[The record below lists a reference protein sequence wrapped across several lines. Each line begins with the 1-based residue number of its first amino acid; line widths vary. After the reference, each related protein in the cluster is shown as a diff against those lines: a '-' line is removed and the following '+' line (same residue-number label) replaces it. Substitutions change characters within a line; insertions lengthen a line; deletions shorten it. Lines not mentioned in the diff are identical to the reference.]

1 MFKRKHNSWV
11 ICKYLPVAGGNLRNC
26 SSENY
31 LLLDYTGPGAK
42 ETTDNKTES
51 GHYRADLSKMVTT
64 YCLKF
69 GT

>member
-1 MFKRKHNSWV
+1 MFKRKQNSSV
-11 ICKYLPVAGGNLRNC
+11 ICKYLLVVGGNLRNC
-26 SSENY
+26 SSGNC

-42 ETTDNKTES
+42 ELRDSEMES
-51 GHYRADLSKMVTT
+51 GHYRADLSKMLTT